1 MAFWRNSFLS
11 FDNVICFQF
20 LCVLHSVIRSGRCFY
35 IAKQGFLQGKIGS
48 FENQQPHIGVFNHC
62 RTLYVTTPY
71 DGYLS
76 VCLCISAG
84 MLKVDGSQFIAS
96 SCPCCGQ
103 LAAMKRYNID
113 IRHAIKQTQRCFA
126 THCRDMTTLYEYVQ
140 VL

>member
-1 MAFWRNSFLS
+1 MRHILPCSLTISLS
-11 FDNVICFQF
+11 MDCKRACFACQNKPF
-20 LCVLHSVIRSGRCFY
+20 CKV
-35 IAKQGFLQGKIGS
+35 KQALLVYRTGS

-96 SCPCCGQ
+96 SCPYCGQ
-103 LAAMKRYNID
+103 LATMKRYNID
-113 IRHAIKQTQRCFA
+113 IRHAIKQAQRCFA
-126 THCRDMTTLYEYVQ
+126 THCRDTTTLYEYVQ
-140 VL
+140 AL

>member
-1 MAFWRNSFLS
+1 MRHILPYFLTIS
-11 FDNVICFQF
+11 LSMDCKRACFACQNKPF
-20 LCVLHSVIRSGRCFY
+20 CKV
-35 IAKQGFLQGKIGS
+35 KQALLVYRTGS

-96 SCPCCGQ
+96 SCPYCGQ
-103 LAAMKRYNID
+103 LATMKRYNIN
-113 IRHAIKQTQRCFA
+113 IRHAIKQAQRCFA
-126 THCRDMTTLYEYVQ
+126 THCRDTTTLYEYVQ
-140 VL
+140 AL